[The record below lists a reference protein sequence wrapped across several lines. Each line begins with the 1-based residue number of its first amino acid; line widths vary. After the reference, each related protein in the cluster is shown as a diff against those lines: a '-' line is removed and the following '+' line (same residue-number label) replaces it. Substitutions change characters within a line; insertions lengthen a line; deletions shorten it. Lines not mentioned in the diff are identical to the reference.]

1 MSFRSIVRAVALVCL
16 PVCLHVCLSPSV
28 ALAGGAWIPAQGEG
42 DVQLGYSVK
51 TADSSWDPRGNAR
64 DNSSWHIF
72 RYVYNGGEVGLGSG
86 FSFRYL
92 VLYLDGLEGPRGDM
106 EHNAGMSEAFLGV
119 KYRLTEGEWPM
130 AVAFNHRTSYLYDLP
145 GTYDR
150 HLFEDDG
157 SFKGVSPE
165 WRGLLGED
173 YGLSFLISR
182 SLAGG
187 GGWANAEVGY
197 TYRTGNLS
205 DEIPVYAEVGY
216 PLPWQELKVKGSY
229 RWVQS
234 VSNHDLDRAPDDR
247 FGCSANNC
255 FPDASMMALGVSVF
269 RDLGAARR
277 WYGELGFN
285 QWVWGRSARQ
295 YEEPYLTFGRRF

>member
-1 MSFRSIVRAVALVCL
+1 MRYRRSIVVAAVACL
-16 PVCLHVCLSPSV
+16 LPSV
-28 ALAGGAWIPAQGEG
+28 ASAGGAWVPEKWQG
-42 DVQLGYSVK
+42 DFQLGYSVK
-51 TADSSWDPRGNAR
+51 TADSSWSPTGVSR
-64 DNSSWHIF
+64 DNASWHIF
-72 RYVYNGGEVGLGSG
+72 RYVYTGGEVGVGAG

-92 VLYLDGLEGPRGDM
+92 VLYLDGLEGERGAM

-119 KYRLTEGEWPM
+119 KYRLREGDWPM
-130 AVAFNHRTSYLYDLP
+130 ALAFNHRTSYLYDLP

-157 SFKGVSPE
+157 TFKGVSPE

-173 YGLSFLISR
+173 YGLSYLVSR

-187 GGWANAEVGY
+187 AGWANLEAGY

-205 DEIPVYAEVGY
+205 DEIPVYVEAAW
-216 PLPWQELKVKGSY
+216 PLPWQDLKIKGSL

-234 VSNHDLDRAPDDR
+234 VGNHGDERDPDDR
-247 FGCSANNC
+247 FGCSPNNC
-255 FPDASMMALGVSVF
+255 FPDASMAAVGVSFF
-269 RDLGAARR
+269 RDLGAQRR

-295 YEEPYLTFGRRF
+295 YDEPYFTFGRRF